1 MLGTMLGTPTRRT
14 LMGFAAVMVSGIGSA
29 AGTPET
35 PVLGGTVTALIYPEP
50 PYLLSAVDP
59 TLQMGVVTTKVYEGL
74 LSYDLDMTPRPLL
87 AESWDVAPDG
97 LSYTFRLRRSVKW
110 HDGHDFTSDDV
121 AYSLSVWKTRHARGR
136 QSFARVTRVDTPDPY
151 TVVIRLSEPAP
162 QMATVFSSYESP
174 IIPKHIFDG
183 KDIMSNP
190 ATTAPVGTGPF
201 RFVSWKRGDN
211 LILERNP
218 TYWQSGKPYLDRLV
232 FRFIADAAS
241 RAAALESGE
250 AQIGCLTPAPLS
262 DMARLTA
269 RPDLVATTQGY
280 DYMAPVL
287 LLQINIR
294 NKPLSDQKVRQALAF
309 AVNRDILTK
318 TVWFGYG
325 KPATSPVSSVVKAW
339 YATDGVPTYPYD
351 PKKAE
356 ALLDEAGYKRGPDGK
371 RFKMQMDPFPGG
383 AEFTRTAEF
392 LKQQYGRIGIDVEL
406 RASDFPSY
414 VRNIFNDYNFESTP
428 MYNGAFPDP
437 SAGLQRI
444 YWSKAA
450 QKGVPFVN
458 ATGYADATM
467 DHYFEDAQTQNDP
480 TKRKQDFTDMQRLAM
495 TDLSVIP
502 LMEMRFVT
510 LANKRV
516 MNHTI
521 TADGL
526 IGSNF
531 ATVYLAAAT

>member
-1 MLGTMLGTPTRRT
+1 MSRDLTRR
-14 LMGFAAVMVSGIGSA
+14 AALGSA
-29 AGTPET
+29 ALVGLAASLPAVGEDA
-35 PVLGGTVTALIYPEP
+35 PVRGGTLTALIYPEP

-59 TLQMGVVTTKVYEGL
+59 TLQMAVVTTKVYEGL
-74 LSYDLDMTPRPLL
+74 LSYDLEMKPHPLL
-87 AESWDVAPDG
+87 AESWEVSPDG
-97 LSYTFRLRRSVKW
+97 LSYVFHLRKGVKW
-110 HDGHDFTSDDV
+110 HDGRDFTADDV
-121 AYSLSVWKTRHARGR
+121 AFSLGVWKARHARGR
-136 QSFARVTRVDTPDPY
+136 QSYARVIGVDTPDPH
-151 TVVIRLSEPAP
+151 TVAIRLSEPAP

-174 IIPKHIFDG
+174 IIPKHVFEGADL
-183 KDIMSNP
+183 MSNP

-201 RFVSWKRGDN
+201 RFGSWKRGDN

-218 TYWQSGKPYLDRLV
+218 TYWDSGKPYLDRIV
-232 FRFIADAAS
+232 FRFIADASS

-250 AQIGCLTPAPLS
+250 AQIGCLTPVPLS

-269 RPDLVATTQGY
+269 KPDLVATTEGY

-287 LLQINIR
+287 LLQLNVR
-294 NKPLSDQKVRQALAF
+294 NKPLSDRKVRQALAF
-309 AVNRDILTK
+309 AINREILTK
-318 TVWFGYG
+318 TVWFGFG

-339 YATDGVPTYPYD
+339 YTTEGVPAYPFD

-356 ALLDEAGYKRGPDGK
+356 ALLDEAGFKRGPDGK
-371 RFKMQMDPFPGG
+371 RFKIQTDPFPGG

-392 LKQQYGRIGIDVEL
+392 IRQQLGRIGVDVEL
-406 RASDFPSY
+406 RTSDFPSY
-414 VRNIFNDYNFESTP
+414 VRNIFTDYNFESTP

-458 ATGYADATM
+458 ATGYADPDM
-467 DHYFEDAQTQNDP
+467 DRDFEDAQTQNDP
-480 TKRKQDFTDMQRLAM
+480 KKRWQDFADMQRRAM
-495 TDLSVIP
+495 TDLSVVP

-510 LANKRV
+510 LASRRV
-516 MNHTI
+516 VNHTI
-521 TADGL
+521 SADGL

-531 ATVYLAAAT
+531 ATVYLAK

>member
-1 MLGTMLGTPTRRT
+1 MSPTLTRR
-14 LMGFAAVMVSGIGSA
+14 LLIGAAAFAALATSLPA
-29 AGTPET
+29 RAQTA
-35 PVLGGTVTALIYPEP
+35 PVRGGTLTALLHPEP

-59 TLQMGVVTTKVYEGL
+59 TLQMAVVTTKVYEGL
-74 LSYDLDMTPRPLL
+74 LSYDLDMKPHPLL
-87 AESWDVAPDG
+87 AESWEVAPNG
-97 LSYTFRLRRSVKW
+97 LSYTFRLRKGVKW
-110 HDGHDFTSDDV
+110 HDGKDFTADDV
-121 AYSLSVWKTRHARGR
+121 AFSLGVWKTRHARGR
-136 QSFARVTRVDTPDPY
+136 QSYARVTAVETPDPH
-151 TVVIRLSEPAP
+151 TVVLRLSEPAP

-174 IIPKHIFDG
+174 VIPKHVFDG
-183 KDIMSNP
+183 SDLMANP
-190 ATTAPVGTGPF
+190 ATNAPVGTGPF
-201 RFVSWKRGDN
+201 RFASWKRGDN
-211 LILERNP
+211 LVLERNP
-218 TYWQSGKPYLDRLV
+218 DYWDAGKPYLDRIV
-232 FRFIADAAS
+232 FRFIADASS

-250 AQIGCLTPAPLS
+250 AQIGCLTPVPLS

-269 RPDLVATTQGY
+269 NPNLVATTQGY

-287 LLQINIR
+287 LLQLNVR
-294 NKPLSDQKVRQALAF
+294 NKPLSDVKVRQALAF
-309 AVNRDILTK
+309 AINRDVLTK

-325 KPATSPVSSVVKAW
+325 KPATSPVPSVVKAW
-339 YATDGVPTYPYD
+339 HTTEGVPTYSYD

-371 RFKMQMDPFPGG
+371 RFKMQTDPFPGG

-392 LKQQYGRIGIDVEL
+392 IKQQLGRVGIDVEL
-406 RASDFPSY
+406 RTSDFPTY
-414 VRNIFNDYNFESTP
+414 VRNIFTDYNFDSTP

-458 ATGYADATM
+458 ATGYADPAM
-467 DHYFEDAQTQNDP
+467 DRVLEDAQTQNDP
-480 TKRKQDFTDMQRLAM
+480 KKRWDDYAEMQRRAM

-531 ATVYLAAAT
+531 STVYLAPAK